1 MFFVG
6 CRAGEQRLPA
16 WNGVRNGVPK
26 MAASLLRAASTSFP
40 FHSGRLSVSG
50 ATARGSAAT
59 DGFDVVVDDT
69 GEVCVFVV
77 KVRAP
82 SAPPA
87 GLAAGALAVAKV
99 ALESRLPMYEL
110 VAEVRR
116 FGASEQDAKIGLSLL
131 RFSPRDSRVEI
142 LIAGMPPI
150 VRLLPG
156 ADTTLYPA
164 LSGAIGARFGEV
176 HPYELSP
183 LVWGSAWI
191 LTSDGITG
199 GSRDPAVLV
208 QRVAGSEVE
217 HRAFDL
223 ALEPSF
229 ALERLVTDLAG
240 EEAAAMDRTLVVVH
254 ADPSRR
260 QESGIEPNS

>member
-1 MFFVG
+1 
-6 CRAGEQRLPA
+6 
-16 WNGVRNGVPK
+16 
-26 MAASLLRAASTSFP
+26 MAARLLHSTSTSFP
-40 FHSGRLSVSG
+40 FRSGRLGVSG
-50 ATARGSAAT
+50 ATASGSTAT

-82 SAPPA
+82 GAPRA
-87 GLAAGALAVAKV
+87 GLAAGALAVARV

-110 VAEVRR
+110 VADIRR
-116 FGASEQDAKIGLSLL
+116 FGASEQDAQIGLSLL

-156 ADTTLYPA
+156 ADSTLYPS
-164 LSGAIGARFGEV
+164 LSGAIGAHHGEV

-191 LTSDGITG
+191 LTSDGLTG
-199 GSRDPAVLV
+199 GSHDSAVLAE
-208 QRVAGSEVE
+208 RLAGSELE
-217 HRAFDL
+217 DRAFDL

-229 ALERLVTDLAG
+229 ALECLVTDLAG
-240 EEAAAMDRTLVVVH
+240 EEATAIDRTLVVVH

-260 QESGIEPNS
+260 LESGIEPST

>member
-1 MFFVG
+1 
-6 CRAGEQRLPA
+6 
-16 WNGVRNGVPK
+16 
-26 MAASLLRAASTSFP
+26 MAARRLHSASTSFP
-40 FHSGRLSVSG
+40 FHSGRLGVGG
-50 ATARGSAAT
+50 ATASGFTAT

-77 KVRAP
+77 KVRVP
-82 SAPPA
+82 SAPRA
-87 GLAAGALAVAKV
+87 GLAAEALATARVAI
-99 ALESRLPMYEL
+99 ESRLPMYEL
-110 VAEVRR
+110 VAEIRR
-116 FGASEQDAKIGLSLL
+116 FGASEQNTEIGLSLL

-176 HPYELSP
+176 HPYELSS

-199 GSRDPAVLV
+199 GSRDPAVLA
-208 QRVAGSEVE
+208 QRIAGSEVE
-217 HRAFDL
+217 RRAFDL

-229 ALERLVTDLAG
+229 ALEHLVTDLAG
-240 EEAAAMDRTLVVVH
+240 AEAAEMDRTLVVVH
-254 ADPSRR
+254 ADPNRR
-260 QESGIEPNS
+260 LESGSEPST

>member
-1 MFFVG
+1 M
-6 CRAGEQRLPA
+6 
-16 WNGVRNGVPK
+16 
-26 MAASLLRAASTSFP
+26 
-40 FHSGRLSVSG
+40 
-50 ATARGSAAT
+50 AT

-82 SAPPA
+82 GAPRPE
-87 GLAAGALAVAKV
+87 LAAGALAVARV
-99 ALESRLPMYEL
+99 ALESRLPMYEV
-110 VAEVRR
+110 VADVRR
-116 FGASEQDAKIGLSLL
+116 FGASEQDAQVGLSLL

-156 ADTTLYPA
+156 ADTTLYPP
-164 LSGAIGARFGEV
+164 LSGAIGARLDEI

-183 LVWGSAWI
+183 LVWGAAWI

-199 GSRDPAVLV
+199 GSHDGALLA
-208 QRVAGSEVE
+208 QRIAGSELE

-229 ALERLVTDLAG
+229 ALERVVTDLAG
-240 EEAAAMDRTLVVVH
+240 EEAAEMDRTLVVVH

-260 QESGIEPNS
+260 HESGIEPST